1 MNKIMIVA
9 AVACL
14 SVAASAQSA
23 QTKDKAPTPSQSA
36 GAPNADS
43 AQTAGK
49 RMHKPV
55 TIVSDDSS
63 KQVIPAVAKGNKTA
77 NDDWTASARNS
88 DPKTSNAQPRV
99 ATGDV
104 NGDGVADATAK
115 NSGHATETLKS
126 APAPRDA
133 ASGQSSGKRQHDPVV
148 VTKQTDAASPK

>member
-1 MNKIMIVA
+1 MNKIMMVA

-14 SVAASAQSA
+14 SAAASAQSA
-23 QTKDKAPTPSQSA
+23 QTKDKAPAPSQST

-55 TIVSDDSS
+55 TMVSDDSS
-63 KQVIPAVAKGNKTA
+63 KQAIPAVAKGGKTA
-77 NDDWTASARNS
+77 NDDWTTSAKS
-88 DPKTSNAQPRV
+88 ADPKTSNAQPRV

-115 NSGHATETLKS
+115 NSGHASETLKS
-126 APAPRDA
+126 ATAPRDLA
-133 ASGQSSGKRQHDPVV
+133 TGHASGKRQHEPVV